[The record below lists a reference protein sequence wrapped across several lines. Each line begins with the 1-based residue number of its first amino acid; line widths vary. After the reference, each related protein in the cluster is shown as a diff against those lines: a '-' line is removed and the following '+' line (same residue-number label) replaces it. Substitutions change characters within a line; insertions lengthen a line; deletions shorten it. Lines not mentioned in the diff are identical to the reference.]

1 MKPFRRRSEG
11 ASSPHEP
18 APRDPAIIMA
28 PGRLSATKACRLSF
42 VRSFVRR
49 MVRERWQFLR
59 RSFEID
65 EAGRG
70 TAVYRIIT
78 GSEPLHFV
86 AFSDDLP
93 EAEKSER
100 IIANHYD
107 GEGFLCCAEPD
118 AATIAAQ
125 RDQMADFLFGRADSN
140 TIGWTRVSRSSHS
153 FNLVVDA
160 LAEGRQPDLSRLAE
174 GGYLMRNNG
183 YWGNGR
189 HGAAVFP
196 AYAADHPL
204 RHPYYAEML
213 ALFMWRH
220 FSFELAEHMARA
232 RAPRA
237 CRLDKDAKRFLGVGN
252 GSGLGMVPF
261 VIRHPRRIHQWI
273 TARETALAQIK
284 ALPLH
289 GKDPHVARLLAL
301 VERAISFYSA
311 GPAVADGVFTGS
323 VELVDGLRL
332 LRAQLDGFQRTGR
345 IAETTMETPGWSA
358 LLDWAGEALDIEVQE
373 LLVSVLIELHPE
385 IADPLDHLN
394 LVAERSASEVDPLMP
409 APALRGLI
417 ERDYGWALACD
428 RKAPQARH
436 WFWYLSEENLEP
448 RLGQRGSDPGEAF
461 ETFVDVVGLVQSL
474 HGAFA
479 EADDDLSV
487 GEFLLARPDQRFA
500 VARVQMMAG
509 LPYGEVRANVVG
521 ADFQPCHLIRFALAL
536 YGMEKFEA
544 KSAKWVR
551 GTFLQGAPLAEE
563 IARGIEGDWVFPLL
577 PGADREA
584 A

>member
-1 MKPFRRRSEG
+1 MKPLTRRSQS
-11 ASSPHEP
+11 AT
-18 APRDPAIIMA
+18 AQRAAALRDPAVIMS
-28 PGRLSATKACRLSF
+28 PERLSATKACRLSF

-49 MVRERWQFLR
+49 MVRERWRFQR
-59 RSFEID
+59 RSFEVD

-70 TAVYRIIT
+70 TAVYRIVT
-78 GSEPLHFV
+78 GSDPLHFV

-107 GEGFLCCAEPD
+107 GEGFLCRAEPD

-125 RDQMADFLFGRADSN
+125 RDQMADFLYGRADTN
-140 TIGWTRVSRSSHS
+140 TIGWTRVSRSSRS

-160 LAEGRQPDLSRLAE
+160 LADGRQPDLSRLAE

-189 HGAAVFP
+189 HGTAVFP
-196 AYAADHPL
+196 AFAADHPL

-220 FSFELAEHMARA
+220 FSFELAEYMARA
-232 RAPRA
+232 RSSDA
-237 CRLDKDAKRFLGVGN
+237 CRLAKATRRYLGIGN

-261 VIRHPRRIHQWI
+261 VIRHPGRIHQWI
-273 TARETALAQIK
+273 TARETALAEIRT
-284 ALPLH
+284 LPLRRK
-289 GKDPHVARLLAL
+289 GSGLASLLAL
-301 VERAISFYSA
+301 VQRTVAYYAS
-311 GPAVADGVFTGS
+311 GPRVADGVFTGS
-323 VELVDGLRL
+323 AELVDGLRVL
-332 LRAQLDGFQRTGR
+332 HAQLDRFHRTGKL
-345 IAETTMETPGWSA
+345 ADATVEKPDWSA
-358 LLDWAGEALDIEVQE
+358 LLDWAEQALELEVRE
-373 LLVSVLIELHPE
+373 LLVSFLIEVHPE

-394 LVAERSASEVDPLMP
+394 LISERSGGEVDPLMST
-409 APALRGLI
+409 AALRALI
-417 ERDYGWALACD
+417 ERHYGWALACD
-428 RKAPQARH
+428 RTAPQSRH

-448 RLGQRGSDPGEAF
+448 RLGRRGTDPGEAF

-474 HGAFA
+474 HAA
-479 EADDDLSV
+479 LSVVHGELGV
-487 GEFLLARPDQRFA
+487 GEFLLAHPGQRFA
-500 VARVQMMAG
+500 VARVQSVAG

-551 GTFLQGAPLAEE
+551 GTFLQGAPLAED